1 MQNENLEVWEKI
13 FQYNEW
19 GKYPSVPVIRF
30 VARNF
35 YKVKNRKEIKILE
48 IGSGTG
54 ANLWFCAREGFSV
67 IGLEGS
73 QTAIDRMENRFKDE
87 NLTSFII
94 DMKAGDYFNTLDEIE
109 DNSIDAII
117 DSESLC
123 CNPFSY
129 CQQVIAKSFDKLKS
143 GGVFMSLTFAEGTWG
158 FGGCE
163 VDYHAEMPTTGPL
176 GGKGFNRYTTRDDIE
191 KLYKLE
197 NNIIERVERQEYF
210 HSEEEIVKEWIIELK
225 KI

>member
-1 MQNENLEVWEKI
+1 MQNENIQIWEKI
-13 FQYNEW
+13 FQENEW

-30 VARNF
+30 IARNF

-73 QTAIDRMENRFKDE
+73 QTAIDRMENRLKDE

-123 CNPFSY
+123 CNSFNRSREI
-129 CQQVIAKSFDKLKS
+129 VVKSFNKLKA
-143 GGVFMSLTFAEGTWG
+143 GGGNDVTHF
-158 FGGCE
+158 C
-163 VDYHAEMPTTGPL
+163 
-176 GGKGFNRYTTRDDIE
+176 
-191 KLYKLE
+191 
-197 NNIIERVERQEYF
+197 
-210 HSEEEIVKEWIIELK
+210 
-225 KI
+225 